1 MIQYIRIIFIYNVL
15 YFFLAV
21 SLTGQTL
28 IASGNTSEDFEHVI
42 FEIDIHTCE
51 ERELFRVNNVLLG
64 LTDLVYAPDGY
75 FYGPAGPSGWNLIKL
90 DPEDG
95 SLLEVYDYPT
105 SPDGFTLG
113 YAGITVMENGNLL
126 VGGRRGELVEFD
138 PVEEEFGDVFNFD
151 LPDEHD
157 NWAVSGLGIY
167 KDRVFT
173 SSPSRTVGELN
184 LDDLELD
191 VTFDTLGAFI
201 QALQVLETDCGE
213 PYLVLGTANRNG
225 LIHLY
230 PDRDSFFKAC
240 DFSLPRTIF
249 GLTSYT
255 EYKGFPDCRDTIDL
269 NATAPG
275 FDHFQL
281 DECGIG
287 RAFIAHDSAEVYG
300 DFSMDSIR
308 VFLVEEPEPGSGR
321 LESEAHAG
329 IAVSG
334 EGSAELLAEGMV
346 VFKDWESWLRT
357 VEYVDSSPEPLPGL
371 RRIAVVGYFNEGETT
386 DTAWSEIE
394 VLQPDFSAGAD
405 VEVEECPTGDEIS
418 LYDYLIGADPDGI
431 WEPEVPGGNLELLP
445 DNSGSYYYI
454 VEHPDCGSDTA
465 VVELFVWP
473 GPDVGISGGG
483 TICEG
488 RTTTL
493 SVTGD
498 LDDVVSLL
506 WSDGTTASSIEVS
519 EAGSYWLRLV
529 YGEDCIWTDTVEVV
543 VEETIHMEE
552 ELSLCPGEQTEWHGQ
567 QIESAGEYE
576 TTLPG
581 TDEACD
587 TLLVL
592 TVTETEYIPKEMEA
606 SLCPGQELEIEG
618 ETIDAPGTY
627 EFVLDAET
635 GCDTLMVMT
644 VTEAEFIPKEMEA
657 SLCPGQELEIEG
669 KTIDAPGT
677 YEFILDAETGCDTLL
692 TLEVYARDFEEMQE
706 IISKCPGEVV
716 WYMGEQIEDAGEY
729 EFLLPA
735 ADGCDTVVHLLVETY
750 SLPEVEVTG
759 PDLVCEG
766 QQIELRASP
775 AEQLQEIRWSSGETT
790 ETIQVSEG
798 GIYGFEA
805 LSLNACEVSA
815 EKEIGECPSRQVYI
829 PNAFSPNGDGINDEW
844 TVYPASDPVRMEVQI
859 YDRWGSRVFE
869 SSTPDF
875 DWDGTFRGEESP
887 PGVYVFRLTVE
898 FSDGH
903 EEVMS
908 GDFVLVR

>member
-1 MIQYIRIIFIYNVL
+1 MRFVFLLLSLVVLLPSLIISQEIVTYHSGGVNQ
-15 YFFLAV
+15 
-21 SLTGQTL
+21 TGD
-28 IASGNTSEDFEHVI
+28 AFVHV
-42 FEIDIHTCE
+42 FMEIDLSTCE
-51 ERELFRVNNVLLG
+51 SEELLVMETPLGERPLSLADIG
-64 LTDLVYAPDGY
+64 IAPDG
-75 FYGPAGPSGWNLIKL
+75 FLYGMDSFEGLYQIDLQEGEIVNTWPLPFGIQYGGMVIDAEGLIILSGQDGRMATFDVASEEFTDLGMLDDNFPVRLTLSGIAKYRDRLFGSLVSGHLVEIFLDEMRAEYIMESMNVEQSLFIYEEECDEPVFITGTNRGTLRLL
-90 DPEDG
+90 DPDLDTFYNLCQFDIG
-95 SLLEVYDYPT
+95 SAI
-105 SPDGFTLG
+105 FT
-113 YAGITVMENGNLL
+113 GIT
-126 VGGRRGELVEFD
+126 
-138 PVEEEFGDVFNFD
+138 
-151 LPDEHD
+151 
-157 NWAVSGLGIY
+157 
-167 KDRVFT
+167 
-173 SSPSRTVGELN
+173 
-184 LDDLELD
+184 
-191 VTFDTLGAFI
+191 
-201 QALQVLETDCGE
+201 
-213 PYLVLGTANRNG
+213 
-225 LIHLY
+225 
-230 PDRDSFFKAC
+230 SF
-240 DFSLPRTIF
+240 
-249 GLTSYT
+249 T
-255 EYKGFPDCRDTIDL
+255 EYQGFPDCRDTIDL
-269 NATAPG
+269 NATEAG

-308 VFLVEEPEPGSGR
+308 VFMVEEPEPGSGR
-321 LESEAHAG
+321 LESEPHAG
-329 IAVSG
+329 IAVDG
-334 EGSAELLAEGMV
+334 EGTAELLAGGV
-346 VFKDWESWLRT
+346 VDFEEWESWLRS

-405 VEVEECPTGDEIS
+405 VEVEECPTGNEIS
-418 LYDYLIGADPDGI
+418 LHDYLSGADPDGT
-431 WEPEVPGGNLELLP
+431 WVPEVPGGVLELLP

-493 SVTGD
+493 SASGE
-498 LDDVVSLL
+498 LDDVVSFL

-543 VEETIHMEE
+543 VEQTIHMEE

-592 TVTETEYIPKEMEA
+592 TVTEAEYVPKEMEA
-606 SLCPGQELEIEG
+606 FLCPGQELEIEG

-635 GCDTLMVMT
+635 GCDTL
-644 VTEAEFIPKEMEA
+644 
-657 SLCPGQELEIEG
+657 
-669 KTIDAPGT
+669 
-677 YEFILDAETGCDTLL
+677 L
-692 TLEVYARDFEEMQE
+692 TLEVYARDFEGMQE

-759 PDLVCEG
+759 PDLLCEG

-805 LSLNACEVSA
+805 LSLNDCEVSA
-815 EKEIGECPSRQVYI
+815 EKEIGECPSRQIYI